1 MKLTH
6 QKGKKMNNL
15 TPEQKREILD
25 YFGKQVIMFR
35 DSDLDIAINYA
46 TGKSINPIK
55 AEQYSILST
64 LSHEQRES
72 INDLLSETITSTIFN
87 FLNMFEENDDKM
99 ELIIKKDGQEYNMV
113 EISEKMGS
121 EIACYEDTGW
131 IQRFSKVGRF
141 V

>member
-1 MKLTH
+1 
-6 QKGKKMNNL
+6 MNNL

-46 TGKSINPIK
+46 TGKSVNPIK

-87 FLNMFEENDDKM
+87 FLNMFEYKFPNSTDYRNCM
-99 ELIIKKDGQEYNMV
+99 FLSIILHFDY
-113 EISEKMGS
+113 
-121 EIACYEDTGW
+121 
-131 IQRFSKVGRF
+131 
-141 V
+141 